1 MSFLKN
7 SIDLY
12 IHSSIHVALAVVS
25 LSVVTFYKFE
35 IPLDDDLLFFIFFGT
50 ITGYNFVKYAGI
62 AKLKHLSLTRNL
74 RIIQVFSLLCFLAG
88 AYFFVIQNIRVITVA
103 IILGLFTLFYAVP
116 LLGSKRNL
124 RSLSGIKIF
133 VIALSWAGATVLLP
147 LVNSMNSLTS
157 AIFIELI
164 QRFLLVVVLMLPFEI
179 RDLKYDIP
187 ALSTLPQQ
195 IGVEKTKI
203 LGYVLL
209 VIILLLEFLQEEFVE
224 VYFLSLVFTVILTA
238 GFLLKTKVEQ
248 GLYFSSFW
256 VESVPVFWLAVLL
269 LLRNFV

>member
-12 IHSSIHVALAVVS
+12 IHSSVHVALAVVS
-25 LSVVTFYKFE
+25 LSALTFFE
-35 IPLDDDLLFFIFFGT
+35 FKIPLDYDLLFFIFFGT

-62 AKLKHLSLTRNL
+62 AKLKHSSLTRNL

-88 AYFFVIQNIRVITVA
+88 AYFLIIQSISVITIA

-147 LVNSMNSLTS
+147 LVKSIDSLTS
-157 AIFIELI
+157 DIFIELL
-164 QRFLLVVVLMLPFEI
+164 QRFLLVVVLMLPFEV

-187 ALSTLPQQ
+187 SLSTLPQQ

-203 LGYVLL
+203 LGY
-209 VIILLLEFLQEEFVE
+209 ILLLIILVLEFFQEEFV
-224 VYFLSLVFTVILTA
+224 VINFLSLVFILILTG
-238 GFLLKTKVEQ
+238 GFLLKTKVAQ
-248 GLYFSSFW
+248 GPYFSSFW
-256 VESVPVFWLAVLL
+256 VESVPVFWLMILL